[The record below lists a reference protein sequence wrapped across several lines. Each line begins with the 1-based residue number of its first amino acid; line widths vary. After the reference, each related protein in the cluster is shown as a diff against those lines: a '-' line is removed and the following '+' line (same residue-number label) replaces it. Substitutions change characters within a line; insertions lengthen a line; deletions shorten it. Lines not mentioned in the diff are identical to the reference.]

1 MSMSNA
7 SGSVVSEPSVSVKVP
22 PVAPSSF
29 TVCTS
34 RSPQALHQ
42 VTLYAVT
49 SSPPSLTGGN
59 HDTSRLVSESTT
71 TDGRVCSVGPYGWFR
86 DPPAVENDVTYYT
99 PIDFNTPGSFKPIVR
114 EGSLVGAIPEGLPV
128 PCMET
133 DENGAYKCSDNCL
146 PPCPPECVAQKFE
159 TRRTALIEGTAG
171 VTVPENHHFYVNPY
185 GGDDANDGTRARP
198 WKTLKRAQMR
208 VRYLRT
214 TDFNRDPGAPDYPN
228 DSGKLQIPVQLWI
241 RAIDPDQTSDE
252 APPDSQLNARYDGIT
267 ITE

>member
-1 MSMSNA
+1 MA
-7 SGSVVSEPSVSVKVP
+7 ARAAVLCAALFACVP
-22 PVAPSSF
+22 RTSHAAVADDNPLSI
-29 TVCTS
+29 T
-34 RSPQALHQ
+34 
-42 VTLYAVT
+42 
-49 SSPPSLTGGN
+49 
-59 HDTSRLVSESTT
+59 ESTT
-71 TDGRVCSVGPYGWFR
+71 TDGRVCSVGPYGWFC

-99 PIDFNTPGSFKPIVR
+99 PIDFNAPGSFKPIVR

-214 TDFNRDPGAPDYPN
+214 IDFNRDPGAPDYPN